1 MNEHKDEN
9 KNVELNNENDS
20 TQASEEQIKK
30 SEASLV
36 QPMDFQTGVNYQAV
50 EHVYAGFWM
59 RFWAYLADLIV
70 IGSITRILVNPIINL
85 LDIDYTGY
93 DIFSPTLIAS
103 AVVFYLYFIL
113 MTKWSGQTL
122 GKMIFGL
129 KVISLKEKTLSWSTI
144 LFREGIGRFINRKFM
159 ILYVIVGIHPKKQ
172 GLHDIFADTSV
183 VFVKNR

>member
-9 KNVELNNENDS
+9 ENVELNNENDS
-20 TQASEEQIKK
+20 ILALEEQIEQ

-36 QPMDFQTGVNYQAV
+36 QPKDLQIEANRQAV
-50 EHVYAGFWM
+50 EDVYVGFWI

-85 LDIDYTGY
+85 LNIDYTGY
-93 DIFSPTLIAS
+93 DIFSPTIVAS

-129 KVISLKEKTLSWSTI
+129 KVISLKEKTLSWSTV
-144 LFREGIGRFINRKFM
+144 LFREGIGRFINKKFI
-159 ILYVIVGIHPKKQ
+159 ILYAIVGIHPKKQ

-183 VFVKNR
+183 VYLKNR